1 MTDTMLNP
9 IQAILSKKM
18 REIETKLLDI
28 EYDET
33 YKLFQADFVRDGDT
47 ENVNKLNKIYAE
59 TKLARSKAE
68 QGISPDDSA

>member
-1 MTDTMLNP
+1 
-9 IQAILSKKM
+9 M

-59 TKLARSKAE
+59 TKLARSKTE
-68 QGISPDDSA
+68 TGGGEDSEVEYRVEKTGTSSPF